1 VVRRFMLAAVVA
13 LSAVLF
19 AAPVALAQ
27 YDDSYGTGSDAAADT
42 SSESS
47 GGGACPAKPEAGSTI
62 LNGNM
67 TGPVEVPPGDA
78 DGTGQVTVWL
88 KGDKVW
94 FKMTWEGIDKPNL
107 SHIHKAAAGKAGAPV
122 VTLFQGTSAKE
133 GCVQATAAVV
143 DGIAANPGEYYV
155 NVHNQPHPKG
165 AIRAQLAKGESA
177 TLPFT
182 GDASQRLLWIGSA
195 ITVAGMLLVYA
206 TRRYGIRVGRHLQ
219 TSAGPT
225 SAGASWTGTPPGGP
239 YAAGARN
246 GGGRRAAG
254 TTRRATRRVDHTPW

>member
-27 YDDSYGTGSDAAADT
+27 YDDSYGTDTGSGAAANT

-107 SHIHKAAAGKAGAPV
+107 SHIHKAATGKAGAPV

-155 NVHNQPHPKG
+155 NVHNQAHPKG

-219 TSAGPT
+219 TSAGQT
-225 SAGASWTGTPPGGP
+225 SAGASWTGTP
-239 YAAGARN
+239 YSAGARYE
-246 GGGRRAAG
+246 GGRRAAG

>member
-13 LSAVLF
+13 LSAVLL

-27 YDDSYGTGSDAAADT
+27 YEEDYGSGSGSGSDAAADT
-42 SSESS
+42 SADSA
-47 GGGACPAKPEAGSTI
+47 GGSACPAKPEAGSTI

-67 TGPVEVPPGDA
+67 NGKVEVPPGDP

-107 SHIHKAAAGKAGAPV
+107 SHIHVGPAGKAGQPV

-133 GCVQATAAVV
+133 GCVVAQADVV
-143 DGIAANPGEYYV
+143 DKIVANPGNYYV
-155 NVHNQPHPKG
+155 NVHNEAHPKG

-182 GDASQRLLWIGSA
+182 GDASQQLLWIGSA

-206 TRRYGIRVGRHLQ
+206 TRRYGIRVGRHLAP
-219 TSAGPT
+219 S
-225 SAGASWTGTPPGGP
+225 TGTPSRGAP
-239 YAAGARN
+239 Y

>member
-27 YDDSYGTGSDAAADT
+27 YDTGTDTGSGAADT

-155 NVHNQPHPKG
+155 NVHNQAHPKG

-195 ITVAGMLLVYA
+195 ITVVGMLLVYA
-206 TRRYGIRVGRHLQ
+206 TRRYGIRVGRHLPAS
-219 TSAGPT
+219 T
-225 SAGASWTGTPPGGP
+225 GASLTGTRPGGP
-239 YAAGARN
+239 YAAGARYE
-246 GGGRRAAG
+246 GGRRAAG